1 MTFRTGLLALALKK
15 KMIKTNGVLVALT
28 HSRYSDLS
36 FVHVKTFVS
45 Q

>member
-1 MTFRTGLLALALKK
+1 MTFRTGLLALALK

-28 HSRYSDLS
+28 HGRYSDLS